1 MSVNGIKF
9 NNSHKISKLSYDD
22 TITMSKP
29 KNDNYKS
36 LFESFKKRMK
46 TVLDK
51 YSQRILSKTK

>member
-9 NNSHKISKLSYDD
+9 NNSHKICKLSYDD

-36 LFESFKKRMK
+36 LFESIKKRMK
-46 TVLDK
+46 NVLDK
-51 YSQRILSKTK
+51 YSQGILSKTK